1 MNNYKEKLEKK
12 IEDCMKQYN
21 LTDSDVGFGN
31 AGQIKGYVMGLKAAL
46 EMLNELVDIAKNAT
60 TTDEPVSR
68 TISTRR
74 RSR

>member
-1 MNNYKEKLEKK
+1 MNNYKEKLENK

-46 EMLNELVDIAKNAT
+46 EMLNESLVAKEN
-60 TTDEPVSR
+60 EEIVNR

>member
-46 EMLNELVDIAKNAT
+46 EMFNEADIAKNAT
-60 TTDEPVSR
+60 STDEPVSR

>member
-46 EMLNELVDIAKNAT
+46 EMLNESLVAKEN
-60 TTDEPVSR
+60 EEISSR

>member
-46 EMLNELVDIAKNAT
+46 EMLKEVDIAKNAT

-68 TISTRR
+68 ISTRR